1 MMLKGG
7 IEMKRIILKNKG
19 VIAFYMLVIALSLGC
34 TYRLNNLNNHKV
46 TNYTVAEYQLS
57 ANK

>member
-1 MMLKGG
+1 
-7 IEMKRIILKNKG
+7 MKHIILKNKG

-34 TYRLNNLNNHKV
+34 TYRLNNLNNDKV